1 MLRIVLTGPE
11 STGKSTLS
19 AALAEHYDMP
29 YAKEFA
35 RYYLEAKMN
44 ARNDEK
50 SSENSDLYDET
61 DLFEMFLGQ
70 INAEVGA
77 VKQSIAQQKNQLL
90 ICDTDVLTY
99 QIWSEEV
106 FKRLSP
112 KLSNAIKKNIK
123 TTDNQ
128 NVMSMYFLCSP
139 EGIAWEYDPLREN
152 PTDRDRLFLVYEK
165 TLQLYKKNYKILRG
179 SHKER
184 LKQVVTEIEN
194 FTQKQA
200 QLIG

>member
-11 STGKSTLS
+11 STGKSTL
-19 AALAEHYDMP
+19 AAELAEHYDLP
-29 YAKEFA
+29 YVKEFA
-35 RYYLEAKMN
+35 RYYLEAKLN
-44 ARNDEK
+44 ALNDEK

-70 INAEVGA
+70 INAEAGA
-77 VKQSIAQQKNQLL
+77 VRQSIAQQKKQLL

-128 NVMSMYFLCSP
+128 NVMSMYLLCSP

-179 SHKER
+179 SHEER
-184 LKQVVTEIEN
+184 LKRVITEIEN
-194 FTQKQA
+194 FRQNK
-200 QLIG
+200 LH

>member
-11 STGKSTLS
+11 STGKSTL
-19 AALAEHYDMP
+19 AAELAEHYDLP
-29 YAKEFA
+29 YVKEFA
-35 RYYLEAKMN
+35 RYYLEAKLN
-44 ARNDEK
+44 ALNDEK

-70 INAEVGA
+70 INAEAGA
-77 VKQSIAQQKNQLL
+77 VRQSIAQQKKQLL

-179 SHKER
+179 SHEAR
-184 LKQVVTEIEN
+184 LKQVITEIEN
-194 FTQKQA
+194 FRQNK
-200 QLIG
+200 LN

>member
-11 STGKSTLS
+11 STGKSTL
-19 AALAEHYDMP
+19 AAELAEHYDLP
-29 YAKEFA
+29 YVKEFA
-35 RYYLEAKMN
+35 RYYLEAKLN
-44 ARNDEK
+44 ALNDEK

-70 INAEVGA
+70 INAEAGA
-77 VKQSIAQQKNQLL
+77 VRQSIAQQKKQLL

-179 SHKER
+179 SHEER
-184 LKQVVTEIEN
+184 LKRVITEIEN
-194 FTQKQA
+194 FRQNK
-200 QLIG
+200 LH